1 MGTGNSNKRK
11 DVAFFKWQLWRRH
24 ENVFLQRTNLPE
36 VVHDGEGH
44 EEGVVGGPGDEAAH
58 PHHQVQSTLE
68 SQEQRADIPW

>member
-24 ENVFLQRTNLPE
+24 ENVFPQSTNLPE
-36 VVHDGEGH
+36 VVDDGEGH

-58 PHHQVQSTLE
+58 PHHQVQSTLK
-68 SQEQRADIPW
+68 S